1 MITPLTVICFKKNWL
16 WEWVVFPVV
25 KNLPANAGDTGDTYL
40 TPELGGK
47 IPLEDHMATHSSI
60 PVWSYPRDRRACW
73 ATVHRVVES
82 WTWLKWLS
90 AVHSMALEDH
100 LCDNWRKWILRF
112 QKHFQQDRGKTGP
125 KVMISRTAAFI
136 RAHNLK
142 SGYLMHEI
150 ITAFWQSELYLN
162 LLQRKHT

>member
-1 MITPLTVICFKKNWL
+1 MSGLPSGKESACQCRRHRRHIFDP
-16 WEWVVFPVV
+16 WV
-25 KNLPANAGDTGDTYL
+25 
-40 TPELGGK
+40 GK
-47 IPLEDHMATHSSI
+47 IPLEEHMAAHSSI
-60 PVWSYPRDRRACW
+60 LVWSYPRDRRACW

-90 AVHSMALEDH
+90 TVHSMALEDH
-100 LCDNWRKWILRF
+100 LCDSWRKWILSF
-112 QKHFQQDRGKTGP
+112 QKYFQQDRGKTSP

-136 RAHNLK
+136 RAHTLK
-142 SGYLMHEI
+142 SGCLMHEI